1 MQKAT
6 MCLQVTASS
15 NQLPSEVLA
24 SLLEYCPPGKEG
36 TAFFRAAF
44 TMRLPATIQAH
55 LTGT

>member
-15 NQLPSEVLA
+15 KQLPSEVLA

-36 TAFFRAAF
+36 TAFFRAAV
-44 TMRLPATIQAH
+44 TRHTWPA
-55 LTGT
+55 LS